1 MGPWLMMVYLR
12 RRRTKTGH
20 GNVFA
25 VRSFA
30 LFGGGDRGNS
40 SNCAN
45 AEQCEQFTL
54 YEECEQRT
62 VHIERTVWTRK
73 QAKSWRCYMKGIYS
87 VYMFTGFR
95 FARPV
100 VGLRLVV
107 FRLLQIH
114 KTGQQFAHYCIVVSV
129 WYKLHLE
136 TDISLIQN
144 YFLTA
149 NRSIQRWCVFWDK
162 VHLEAS
168 QGERWRIMNEPV
180 FKSCKTRLRKIT
192 GATES

>member
-1 MGPWLMMVYLR
+1 
-12 RRRTKTGH
+12 
-20 GNVFA
+20 
-25 VRSFA
+25 
-30 LFGGGDRGNS
+30 
-40 SNCAN
+40 
-45 AEQCEQFTL
+45 
-54 YEECEQRT
+54 
-62 VHIERTVWTRK
+62 
-73 QAKSWRCYMKGIYS
+73 MKGIYS
-87 VYMFTGFR
+87 VYMLTGFR
-95 FARPV
+95 FARTV

-168 QGERWRIMNEPV
+168 EGERWRIMNEPV
-180 FKSCKTRLRKIT
+180 FKSCKTRLRKKPLVIT
-192 GATES
+192 DETLSNYGSALRFGSVWRHFGTRKIIKHAGIRHFAPFSTWFKFKFTI